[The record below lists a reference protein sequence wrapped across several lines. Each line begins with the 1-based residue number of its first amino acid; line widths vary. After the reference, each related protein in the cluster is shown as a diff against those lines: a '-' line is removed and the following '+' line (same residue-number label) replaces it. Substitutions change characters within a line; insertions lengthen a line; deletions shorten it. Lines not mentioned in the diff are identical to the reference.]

1 VSIYYICIIQI
12 GVSKHRKYH
21 NINKLYNNMLKKFL
35 ILLIVTAGVFNS
47 YKTSSQDLES
57 QVNEIVKPLL
67 DGNKNLGIAV
77 GVFDINAEY
86 PRMFFYGRTNKE
98 ENIKPNEN
106 TIFEIGSITK
116 TFTTTMLVMLERDG
130 KMKIN
135 DLVQVYLPDSVTIHN
150 FTSTEHIKVL
160 HLATHTSGLPRLPGN
175 LMLNPKTDPKDP
187 YKNYTVN
194 DLYYFI
200 NNYILEREPGTRYEY
215 SNLGMGLLGH
225 LMTRASGMTYE
236 NMLHKYILDSLGMTG
251 TGITLTP
258 EMQKNLAKGY
268 TEKGEPSGLWNFNV
282 LEGAGAIRSNLKD
295 MLTYLAFQMGKTDK
309 LDFKDGL
316 ALMQKRRFETG
327 MDNIYIGMGW
337 HISETGSGKQVIWH
351 DGGTGGYR
359 SFIAFIPELQSGV
372 VVLSNQAN
380 NVDGVGMQILK
391 YTNR

>member
-1 VSIYYICIIQI
+1 MLRKLQI
-12 GVSKHRKYH
+12 V
-21 NINKLYNNMLKKFL
+21 LLFL
-35 ILLIVTAGVFNS
+35 FLTI
-47 YKTSSQDLES
+47 SSRSLSAQDLEA
-57 QVNEIVKPLL
+57 QINDAVKPLL

-86 PRMFFYGRTNKE
+86 PRMFFYGKTNKE

-150 FTSTEHIKVL
+150 FTSIEHIKVL
-160 HLATHTSGLPRLPGN
+160 HLATHTSGLPRLPNN
-175 LMLNPKTDPKDP
+175 LMNNPKTDLRDP
-187 YKNYTVN
+187 YKNYSVN
-194 DLYYFI
+194 DLYFFI

-236 NMLHKYILDSLGMTG
+236 NLLHKYILDSLGMTQ
-251 TGITLTP
+251 TGITLSP
-258 EMQKNLAKGY
+258 EMTKNLAKGY
-268 TEKGEPSGLWNFNV
+268 TEKGEPSGLWNMNV

-295 MLTYLAFQMGKTDK
+295 MMTYLAFHMGKTDK

-316 ALMQKRRFETG
+316 TLMQKRRFETG

-337 HISETGSGKQVIWH
+337 HISETGGGKQVIWH

-359 SFIAFIPELQSGV
+359 SFIAFLPELQSGV
-372 VVLSNQAN
+372 VVLTNQAN
-380 NVDGVGMQILK
+380 DVAGVGMEILK